1 MGIEV
6 SKGNKSGNAKDYPN
20 DGRWRAESAVGQA
33 TSAPLHARSLH
44 ARSRSWKTNAT
55 MWLGLCLVA
64 AAVLASVFAPWLSKH
79 DPNHVDL
86 ARRLRPPSA
95 EHWFGTDEVGR
106 DIFARVLDGG
116 RRSIGAGLGVVLLAG
131 TVGTIVGGLSG
142 WFGGRFDLVVM
153 RAMDVVLAFPGLVLA
168 MALAV
173 ALGPG
178 LTSSVLAVAFVRIP
192 VYARLVRSQI
202 LSLREREYIDAAV
215 ALGASTPRILLR
227 HLLPNSL
234 APIIVQATLDI
245 GNAMLLTSTLSFL
258 GLGVRA
264 PAAEWGAMVNSGRVY
279 LLDQW
284 WYATFPGAAILLTA
298 IGFNLIGDGL
308 RDRLDPHERRYG
320 TAAAK

>member
-1 MGIEV
+1 MSIE
-6 SKGNKSGNAKDYPN
+6 
-20 DGRWRAESAVGQA
+20 A
-33 TSAPLHARSLH
+33 TAAQRPAAR
-44 ARSRSWKTNAT
+44 RSRALPWRSQLT
-55 MWLGLCLVA
+55 MWIGIVLVA
-64 AAVLASVFAPWLSKH
+64 IPVIVSVFAPWLSKY
-79 DPNHVDL
+79 DPNEVDL
-86 ARRLRPPSA
+86 TRRLRPPSA

-116 RRSIGAGLGVVLLAG
+116 RRSIGAGIGVVLVAG
-131 TVGTIVGGLSG
+131 AAGILIGALSG
-142 WFGGRFDLVVM
+142 WLGGRFDLLMM
-153 RAMDVVLAFPGLVLA
+153 RTMDVILAFPGLVLA
-168 MALAV
+168 MAMAV

-192 VYARLVRSQI
+192 IYARLVRAQI

-215 ALGASTPRILLR
+215 ALGASTPRILFR

-264 PAAEWGAMVNSGRVY
+264 PAAEWGAMVNSGRTY

-298 IGFNLIGDGL
+298 IGFNLLGDGL
-308 RDRLDPHERRYG
+308 RDRLDPRYQAG
-320 TAAAK
+320 GRSRL